1 MAKKAVH
8 ETDLKALELLHRGK
22 VRDTYEIPGHPDE
35 LLMIATDRISAYDVV
50 IDDPIIGK
58 GVVLTN
64 MTLFWLPFLKDILQ
78 NHLITADVNLYP
90 EICRQYE
97 KILWT
102 RSMLVKKLTPL
113 PVECIVRGYISGS
126 FWSAYKKA
134 SVTADGT
141 KNVLG
146 CDLRSDMLESE
157 QFDKPLF
164 TPSTKAPAGEH
175 DENISIAQMKE
186 LLAVFLQEHNLN
198 TIDPDVFS
206 RDVERISLELYKK
219 AAAYALER
227 RIIIADTKFELGIDE
242 FGNLHLIDEVL
253 TPDSSRFW
261 PLDKFELGKGQPS
274 FDKQILRD
282 YLTSTGW
289 DKSPPAPELP
299 LEIIHRTGD
308 AYVKAEQL
316 LLSKK

>member
-8 ETDLKALELLHRGK
+8 ETDLEALELLHRGK
-22 VRDTYEIPGHPDE
+22 VRDTYGIPEHPDK

-50 IDDPIIGK
+50 MEDPIIGK
-58 GVVLTN
+58 GAVLTI
-64 MTLFWLPFLKDILQ
+64 MTLFWLPFLKDVVS
-78 NHLITADVNLYP
+78 NHLITADVNMYP
-90 EICRQYE
+90 EICKQYE
-97 KILWT
+97 EILWT

-134 SVTADGT
+134 SPVADGT

-146 CDLRSDMLESE
+146 CALRSDMLESE
-157 QFDKPLF
+157 QFDKVLF
-164 TPSTKAPAGEH
+164 TPSTKADAGEH

-186 LLAVFLQEHNLN
+186 ILVIFLQEHNLN

-219 AAAYALER
+219 AATYALER
-227 RIIIADTKFELGIDE
+227 GIIIADTKFELGIDE
-242 FGNLHLIDEVL
+242 LGNLHLIDEVL

-261 PLDKFELGKGQPS
+261 PLDRYAIGRGQPS

-282 YLTSTGW
+282 YLTSSGW
-289 DKSPPAPELP
+289 NKKPPPPEVP
-299 LEIIHRTGD
+299 LKVLHQTAD
-308 AYVKAEQL
+308 AYAVAERM
-316 LLSKK
+316 LLST